1 MKELILGVD
10 LGGTNVR
17 VAAVDLIG
25 KILHRT
31 GFPTEASR
39 GREEVT
45 EDILSTIGEVLGRF
59 PKDEFEVIGSGFGIP
74 GAIMLD
80 RGIVSQ
86 SPNLPGWEDY
96 DIRSRLE
103 DGLGMPIFIENDAN
117 AFTLGEGW
125 LGAARG
131 VRDFCCLTLGT
142 GVGGGIVLNGDI
154 WHGAEGK
161 AGEIGHM
168 VIQVDGPICQCGSN
182 GCLETFASGSAIRR
196 MAIEAVRGN
205 ERTDLVDRCGGQ
217 IETITS
223 KMVYE
228 SARDG
233 DRLSRQIF
241 QRMGGYLGVGL
252 ANLVNLLNVQ
262 LMVIGGQVS
271 EAWNLFI
278 DPTRGELERRALGSM
293 GKGVKLEK
301 ARCGDDAGVL
311 GAAYLVKREREG
323 RKRGS
328 KIGCSH

>member
-1 MKELILGVD
+1 MEELIIAVD

-17 VAAVDLIG
+17 VAAVNLKG
-25 KILHRT
+25 RILRRIS
-31 GFPTEASR
+31 FPTEASR
-39 GREEVT
+39 GRERVT
-45 EDILSTIGEVLGRF
+45 ENILSNIKELLRGF
-59 PKDEFEVIGSGFGIP
+59 SKDKFEVIGGGFGIP

-117 AFTLGEGW
+117 AFALGEGW
-125 LGAARG
+125 LGAAKG
-131 VRDFCCLTLGT
+131 VKDFCCLTLGT
-142 GVGGGIVLNGDI
+142 GVGGGIVLNGGI

-168 VIQVDGPICQCGSN
+168 VIDVDGPLCQCGSN
-182 GCLETFASGSAIRR
+182 GCLETLASGSAITR
-196 MAIEAVRGN
+196 MAIEAIEGN
-205 ERTDLVDRCGGQ
+205 GETDLIERCGGQ
-217 IETITS
+217 IEAITS

-233 DRLSRQIF
+233 DPLSREIF
-241 QRMGGYLGVGL
+241 QRMGRYLGVGL

-271 EAWNLFI
+271 EAWDLFI
-278 DPTRGELERRALGSM
+278 DRARTELEKRALGSM

-301 ARCGDDAGVL
+301 ARCGNDAGIL
-311 GAAYLVKREREG
+311 GAAYIVKKG
-323 RKRGS
+323 TGKA
-328 KIGCSH
+328 